1 MPMPKG
7 HKTERG
13 YATTDAFDG
22 GLSYR
27 EIAEIMTASD
37 KKMNHSSVRN
47 YMISALTKIAEE
59 LAVTVGAQVSEAKL
73 KEIAGDPRFQA
84 ALCGII
90 RDRVDCD

>member
-13 YATTDAFDG
+13 YVTTDTFDG

-27 EIAEIMTASD
+27 EIAEIMTAEGST
-37 KKMNHSSVRN
+37 MNHSSVRN
-47 YMISALTKIAEE
+47 YMLSALTKIAQE
-59 LAVTVGAQVSEAKL
+59 LSSTVGAQMGEEDL
-73 KEIAGDPRFQA
+73 KRVAGDPRFQG

-90 RDRVDCD
+90 RDRIDT